1 MTEVKKNSGI
11 WIGKMELLDLARLAN
26 RKMKKAISKK
36 KEILGGR
43 FLSKIKGRG
52 MEFDESR
59 PYQPGDEVRH
69 IDWRVTA
76 KSGKTHTKL
85 FRQERERPVMLVL
98 DQSRSMFFG
107 SRKRLKSVQAARTAS
122 LLGWKAIYSGDRVGA
137 IIFSEKNHHEFRPKS
152 NKNGFLR
159 LLSYVTKEHN
169 YIVDKMNQGEWSYS
183 NEFLLSH
190 SLRRLRYLIQPG
202 SLIYVLSDFTGYNE
216 ECKKHFFQISK
227 HSQVKAIFVT
237 DPLEKGL
244 TFNDRYAMTDGENIT
259 WLNANIYEVR
269 KQYYSSFKQKQ
280 EFLANELR
288 LCNVNLLNVSTFE
301 ENPLIDN

>member
-1 MTEVKKNSGI
+1 MTEIKKSSGI
-11 WIGKMELLDLARLAN
+11 WIDKMELLDLARLAN

-59 PYQPGDEVRH
+59 PYHPGDEVRH

-85 FRQERERPVMLVL
+85 FRQERERPIMLVL

-122 LLGWKAIYSGDRVGA
+122 LLGWKAIHAGDRVGA
-137 IIFSEKNHHEFRPKS
+137 VIFSEKNHHEFRPKS
-152 NKNGFLR
+152 DKNGFLR

-183 NEFLLSH
+183 NEFFLSH

-202 SLIYVLSDFTGYNE
+202 SLIYVFSDFTGYNE
-216 ECKKHFFQISK
+216 ECKKHFFQLSK
-227 HSQVKAIFVT
+227 HSQVKAVLIS
-237 DPLEKGL
+237 DPLEKKI
-244 TFNDRYAMTDGENIT
+244 TSHASYAMSDGKKIV
-259 WLNANIYEVR
+259 WFNAGNYEVR
-269 KQYYSSFKQKQ
+269 KQYSYSFEKNIDLLS
-280 EFLANELR
+280 NELR
-288 LCNVNLLNVSTFE
+288 LCQVNLLNVSTVDDIPIFGE
-301 ENPLIDN
+301 

>member
-1 MTEVKKNSGI
+1 MTEIKKSSGI
-11 WIGKMELLDLARLAN
+11 WIDKMELLDLARLAN

-59 PYQPGDEVRH
+59 PYHPGDEVRH

-85 FRQERERPVMLVL
+85 FRQERERPIMLVL

-122 LLGWKAIYSGDRVGA
+122 LLGWKAIHAGDRVGA
-137 IIFSEKNHHEFRPKS
+137 VIFSEKNHHEFRPKS
-152 NKNGFLR
+152 DKNGFLR

-183 NEFLLSH
+183 NEFFLSH

-202 SLIYVLSDFTGYNE
+202 SLIYVFSDFTGYNE

-237 DPLEKGL
+237 DPLEKCL
-244 TFNDRYAMTDGENIT
+244 TFNDRYAMTDGENKR
-259 WLNANIYEVR
+259 V
-269 KQYYSSFKQKQ
+269 
-280 EFLANELR
+280 
-288 LCNVNLLNVSTFE
+288 
-301 ENPLIDN
+301 